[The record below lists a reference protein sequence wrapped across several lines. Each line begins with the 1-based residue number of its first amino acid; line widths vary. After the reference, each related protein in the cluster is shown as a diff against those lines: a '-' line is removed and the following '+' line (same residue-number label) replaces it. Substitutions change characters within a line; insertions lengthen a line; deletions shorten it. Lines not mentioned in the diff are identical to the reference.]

1 METLL
6 QAVQR
11 HTEAH
16 GNAEGVA
23 TTAIPGLTTVRATL
37 PSELLHAIPRPLL
50 CLVLQGSKHVTIG
63 QHGTLYQAGDTL
75 LVTADIPTVSQITR
89 ASLAAPYLALVLEL
103 DAALLAEL
111 ADAGGAAGV
120 ASTDA
125 DVAGAALR
133 MMRLLDRPAAV
144 PVLHAQ
150 LVRELHY
157 WLLCGRHGAA
167 VRALGRASASAR
179 QVARAIALVRAEF
192 ARTLPVDE
200 LAAVAAM
207 SPSSFHHHF
216 RQLTSLSPLQ
226 FQKRLRLI
234 EARRLMRYEAASASR
249 AAFAVGY
256 ESVPQFTRDYGKLFG
271 APPVRDARA
280 TSSGTPCT
288 PAASCN

>member
-11 HTEAH
+11 HTESH

-23 TTAIPGLTTVRATL
+23 TTAIPGLTTVRATM

-50 CLVLQGSKHVTIG
+50 CLVLQGSKHVAIG

-75 LVTADIPTVSQITR
+75 LVTADIPTVSQVTR

-103 DAALLAEL
+103 DAALVAEL
-111 ADAGGAAGV
+111 VDQGATAGG

-125 DVAGAALR
+125 DVADAALR

-157 WLLCGRHGAA
+157 WLLCGAMARQSAHWAWRPAA
-167 VRALGRASASAR
+167 PTRSDAPSPWSAR
-179 QVARAIALVRAEF
+179 NLRARC
-192 ARTLPVDE
+192 
-200 LAAVAAM
+200 
-207 SPSSFHHHF
+207 
-216 RQLTSLSPLQ
+216 LSMNW
-226 FQKRLRLI
+226 
-234 EARRLMRYEAASASR
+234 RRWRR
-249 AAFAVGY
+249 
-256 ESVPQFTRDYGKLFG
+256 
-271 APPVRDARA
+271 
-280 TSSGTPCT
+280 
-288 PAASCN
+288 